1 MKIKVAGNSV
11 EEVRAVSN
19 KNYTIKKG
27 IEMKSKPKKRKD
39 SVFKFRPEACKTV
52 LDKGEPSKEE
62 QSSKSCKC
70 NICDYSCDKATT
82 LKKHINTKHTNQKCD
97 ICRKEFKTS
106 MEVLSHK
113 AKEHQ
118 EEDEVWNVKVHS
130 TPKKDHM
137 ESSLKFSETKGI
149 QLEEK
154 ELSEKVPEEKDQ
166 LDELEAELSA
176 LKKELS

>member
-1 MKIKVAGNSV
+1 M
-11 EEVRAVSN
+11 
-19 KNYTIKKG
+19 
-27 IEMKSKPKKRKD
+27 
-39 SVFKFRPEACKTV
+39 FKFGPEARKTV

-62 QSSKSCKC
+62 QSSKSC
-70 NICDYSCDKATT
+70 DYSCDKANT

-130 TPKKDHM
+130 TPKKDHK

-154 ELSEKVPEEKDQ
+154 ELSEKVLEEKDQ

-176 LKKELS
+176 LKKELR